1 MNLGIYVHIPFC
13 VSKCDYCN
21 FYSITKLDLVNDY
34 VLALVKEIK
43 RESKNYK
50 DYSIDTIFIG
60 GGTPSILPTGAISS
74 IVNTIKKHYNVNSDC
89 EISIESNPNSI
100 TYQNATE
107 WFNCGINRVSVGL
120 QSTSDRLLKKIGR
133 AHTFSDFLVAVD
145 NLKKVGFKNINAD
158 IMLGL
163 PTQKQG
169 DVKNTLRHCFRS
181 GITHLSAYTLILE
194 EDTPLYKKIE
204 LNQIKPVSEQKTLG
218 MFSYVLKHTKLNGYN
233 RYEVSNFALNGFEC
247 KHNLNCW
254 NMCDY
259 VGFGCAAHSF
269 VNSTRFCNV
278 SNVAGYIDAIS
289 KSKSVIETKEKI
301 TNNELVEESIMLGL
315 RTVKG
320 LDLQKLFDKFK
331 YDLLKNK
338 KSQIEKLVS
347 LGLIEIKDNFLF
359 ATEKGFYVL
368 NQIIVELV
376 D

>member
-13 VSKCDYCN
+13 VSKCEYCN
-21 FYSITKLDLVNDY
+21 FYSITRLDLINDY
-34 VLALVKEIK
+34 VLSLVKEIK
-43 RESKNYK
+43 RESKKYAEFNV
-50 DYSIDTIFIG
+50 DTIFIG
-60 GGTPSILPTGAISS
+60 GGTPSVVPAGAISS
-74 IVNTIKKHYNVNSDC
+74 IVGTIKKCFNVEDDC
-89 EISIESNPNSI
+89 EITIEANPNSI

-120 QSTSDRLLKKIGR
+120 QSTSDRLLKKVGR
-133 AHTFSDFLVAVD
+133 AHTFNDFLVAID

-194 EDTPLYKKIE
+194 EDTPLYKKVESKI
-204 LNQIKPVSEQKTLG
+204 LKPVKEQRVLG
-218 MFSYVLKHTKLNGYN
+218 MFNYVLKHTKLNGFN
-233 RYEVSNFALNGFEC
+233 RYEVSNFALDGYEC

-254 NMCDY
+254 NMCNY

-269 VNSTRFCNV
+269 VNNVRFSNV
-278 SNVAGYIDAIS
+278 SCVESYIS
-289 KSKSVIETKEKI
+289 KISNSKSVVEDRERVDKTNLIEET
-301 TNNELVEESIMLGL
+301 IMLGL

-320 LDLQKLFDKFK
+320 LNLQSLIEKFD

-338 KSQIEKLVS
+338 KSQIENLKQ
-347 LGLIEIKDNFLF
+347 LGFLSVENGF
-359 ATEKGFYVL
+359 LKVTEKGFYVL
-368 NQIIVELV
+368 NKIILELV
-376 D
+376 